1 MATKFGGRL
10 AITAAKSSDRQSE
23 ALDPIIGPFS
33 GHTLTPVICRV
44 CSAGFSSW
52 RRRRAQPNDQ
62 PQDLSE
68 HLSRHRDL
76 SHLEGDVT
84 AMADDL
90 RADLDQLLLEAG
102 ERPRLCCF
110 RHRQRPHEIPEII
123 GQHMELK
130 THGIGGEGTARQP
143 GPLDRVLALLNVLL
157 ARTAPVVERT
167 IPSAERAKLVTTN
180 PTRG

>member
-1 MATKFGGRL
+1 
-10 AITAAKSSDRQSE
+10 
-23 ALDPIIGPFS
+23 
-33 GHTLTPVICRV
+33 
-44 CSAGFSSW
+44 
-52 RRRRAQPNDQ
+52 
-62 PQDLSE
+62 
-68 HLSRHRDL
+68 
-76 SHLEGDVT
+76 
-84 AMADDL
+84 MADDL